1 MKVAAEPHCG
11 CHNTTNQVLPPLG
24 IGRGVPSGGATAWW
38 AEKGTELGLWD
49 GGQCPQRK
57 GSLTQAPAR
66 HFDFPLVEQLRNCS
80 DFEIRGDSGHMMGLA
95 L

>member
-24 IGRGVPSGGATAWW
+24 IGRGGPSGGATAWW

-57 GSLTQAPAR
+57 GSLTQAAAQ
-66 HFDFPLVEQLRNCS
+66 HFDFMLVQPLRNCS
-80 DFEIRGDSGHMMGLA
+80 DFEIRGDSSHTVGLA